1 MLVSNPVKEGESVL
15 YGKFDGTKI
24 NYDDEDCNLIKD
36 DDVIMIYNGA
46 TMTLANSRPAKDY
59 VLVKIEGKKGEL
71 KTESGIAVS
80 GSTTAGLLP
89 CTGTVVMLGPG
100 RTTSTGEVVEPPVEK
115 GEKVQ
120 FRDYA
125 GNEVVIEGEEY
136 SAVRC
141 IDLLSVNN

>member
-1 MLVSNPVKEGESVL
+1 M

-46 TMTLANSRPAKDY
+46 TMTLGNSRPAKDY
-59 VLVKIEGKKGEL
+59 VLVKIDGNGGEL

-80 GSTTAGLLP
+80 GSTTKGLLP

-100 RTTSTGEVVEPPVEK
+100 RTTSTGEIVKPPVEK
-115 GEKVQ
+115 GEKVK